1 MKTQPKFEKLR
12 DDGGRAGAFRY
23 FGSKRWNFR
32 PQWEQAISPKI
43 GERVVGLLTSIRKAL
58 LQVGQRESG

>member
-23 FGSKRWNFR
+23 FGSKRWKFR
-32 PQWEQAISPKI
+32 PQWGQAISPRVS
-43 GERVVGLLTSIRKAL
+43 ERVVGALISIRKAF
-58 LQVGQRESG
+58 LQEGQRESG